1 MAFKYNPPTRTFC
14 PVCEKLEKNSRNP
27 IIDTNSG
34 KASEAN
40 GYPFHD
46 WYNFVLGYTPVFPEY
61 MLQREQIKTGDL
73 VLDPFNGS
81 GTTQLVCKLK
91 GIESYGIDANDYM
104 IWAASKKL
112 DWDYDIK
119 LFGETKTDIIGKC
132 QDKISEVNW
141 DDSETVK
148 KMIGDQRPDMLT
160 ERYFSDKPY
169 LKTLL
174 IKDTCSKIEDEK
186 LKDLFNF
193 ALSSILVPVSN
204 VRYGPG
210 FGVSKPKDDVD
221 VLKVFEDKLNMMYW
235 DLMRVSD
242 QQKHTV
248 THTKLGDSRRLS
260 QYIKENSIQLIITSP
275 PYPGDHEY
283 TKHTRIELIFENMA
297 VDMASFRV
305 IKKRM
310 LRSSTTN
317 IYKDD
322 NEYEAISDIQS
333 IIDVTS
339 LIQER
344 LDADGATSGFE
355 KLYTR
360 LVKEYFGGMYNNL
373 LECYKVLKPG
383 GKISLLV
390 SDSHAFKMVHIQTAE
405 ILKEI
410 GLKAGFV
417 NPEIELWQMKNSTSH
432 KYQLRENILILQK
445 PE

>member
-1 MAFKYNPPTRTFC
+1 MRETR
-14 PVCEKLEKNSRNP
+14 KNSRNP

-174 IKDTCSKIEDEK
+174 IR
-186 LKDLFNF
+186 
-193 ALSSILVPVSN
+193 ILVA
-204 VRYGPG
+204 
-210 FGVSKPKDDVD
+210 K
-221 VLKVFEDKLNMMYW
+221 
-235 DLMRVSD
+235 
-242 QQKHTV
+242 
-248 THTKLGDSRRLS
+248 
-260 QYIKENSIQLIITSP
+260 
-275 PYPGDHEY
+275 
-283 TKHTRIELIFENMA
+283 
-297 VDMASFRV
+297 
-305 IKKRM
+305 
-310 LRSSTTN
+310 
-317 IYKDD
+317 
-322 NEYEAISDIQS
+322 
-333 IIDVTS
+333 
-339 LIQER
+339 
-344 LDADGATSGFE
+344 
-355 KLYTR
+355 
-360 LVKEYFGGMYNNL
+360 
-373 LECYKVLKPG
+373 
-383 GKISLLV
+383 
-390 SDSHAFKMVHIQTAE
+390 
-405 ILKEI
+405 
-410 GLKAGFV
+410 
-417 NPEIELWQMKNSTSH
+417 
-432 KYQLRENILILQK
+432 
-445 PE
+445 